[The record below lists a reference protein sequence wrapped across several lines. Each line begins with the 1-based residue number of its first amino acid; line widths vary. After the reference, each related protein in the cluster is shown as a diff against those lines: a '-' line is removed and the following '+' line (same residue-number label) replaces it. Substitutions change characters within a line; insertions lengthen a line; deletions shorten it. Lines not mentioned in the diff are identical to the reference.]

1 MAVMFAVLSL
11 GYAAVAIPRPMQPLD
26 WSLALLVGA
35 VVLQLIPLP
44 AAIGNLLSPRA
55 AGVRSSLS
63 LVPHAAAWHS
73 LSIDPRLTAQAA
85 LEFIGVLSLFGAAR
99 EQLASG
105 GVRRISRAIAMI
117 GFGVAFL
124 GIAQAATGG
133 RSIYW
138 LFPTEVEGPLPFG
151 PFVNRNH
158 FATWII
164 MAMPLCLGYMAA
176 RIPGAQPGSESRAM
190 PLDTRGTWIIASLV
204 TMLLALLLTLSR
216 SAAVGLAIAAIV
228 TLILTLRAI
237 KGWFFRRLG
246 AVVVLV
252 TLLAVS
258 WADLPAIR
266 ERLAGARGGLAN
278 RLVIWNETLPMVRDF
293 WLAGVGAGAYETGM
307 RVYQRSDRT
316 TYFNQAH
323 NHYLQV
329 AAEGGALFVVPFLI
343 ALVAFI
349 WTASQRLR
357 RDLTPMWR
365 LRVGAA
371 CGLGAAAIQSIWE
384 TGLALTANSALAAV
398 LAGILVCERRS
409 ASKQAKRAH
418 RKTVKVEERQGEG
431 LRDPVPVTDELGVG
445 EKMLAKEPQAKRE
458 PS

>member
-1 MAVMFAVLSL
+1 MAITFVVLSVA
-11 GYAAVAIPRPMQPLD
+11 YAAIVMPRPMLPLD
-26 WSLALLVGA
+26 WALGLLVTA

-44 AAIGNLLSPRA
+44 SAIASLLSPHA
-55 AGVRSSLS
+55 AAARSSLS
-63 LVPHAAAWHS
+63 LLPTSSAWQPV
-73 LSIDPRLTAQAA
+73 SIDPRVTAATA
-85 LEFIGVLSLFGAAR
+85 LELIGALALFVAAR

-105 GVRRISRAIAMI
+105 GVRRTSRAIALT
-117 GFGVAFL
+117 GFVFAFL

-158 FATWII
+158 FATWVILAI
-164 MAMPLCLGYMAA
+164 PLCLGYLAA
-176 RIPGAQPGSESRAM
+176 RTPPPRPDGEPRATL
-190 PLDTRGTWIIASLV
+190 LDARGTWIIASLV

-216 SAAVGLAIAAIV
+216 SAALGLAIAAIV
-228 TLILTLRAI
+228 TLLLTRRAM
-237 KGWFFRRLG
+237 KGWYLRRLG
-246 AVVVLV
+246 IVVSLV

-266 ERLAGARGGLAN
+266 ERLIGARGGLAN

-293 WLAGVGAGAYETGM
+293 WLTGVGAGAYETGM

-329 AAEGGALFVVPFLI
+329 AAEGGVLVVVPFLI
-343 ALVAFI
+343 ALASFV
-349 WTASQRLR
+349 WTASERLR
-357 RDLTPMWR
+357 RDHTPMWR
-365 LRVGAA
+365 VRVGAA
-371 CGLGAAAIQSIWE
+371 CGLGAVAVQSVWE
-384 TGLALTANSALAAV
+384 TGLAMTANSALAAV
-398 LAGILVCERRS
+398 LAGILICERRP
-409 ASKQAKRAH
+409 ASKPAKRTR
-418 RKTVKVEERQGEG
+418 RKSVRVEEGQHEAR
-431 LRDPVPVTDELGVG
+431 RDAVPAADEVGVG
-445 EKMLAKEPQAKRE
+445 KEMLAEEPQAKNE